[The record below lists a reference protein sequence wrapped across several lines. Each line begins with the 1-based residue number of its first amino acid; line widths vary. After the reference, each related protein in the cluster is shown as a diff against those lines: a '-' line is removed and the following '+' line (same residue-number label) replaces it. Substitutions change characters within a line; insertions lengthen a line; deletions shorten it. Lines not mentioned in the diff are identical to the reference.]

1 MGWNWADAFA
11 GFRPILILEYG
22 VLLAELFI
30 FDTMQSRLTSSF
42 WFGMV
47 GYGLAMA
54 LLMVALRWFQ
64 FRFFLFDH
72 STEIYFGVVAVLF
85 TSLGMWIAHNLS
97 NTQLTK
103 PQLTL
108 SVSEMKTEVSQEAI
122 DAAGLSRREL
132 EILQMMA
139 TGMSNQEIADALFI
153 SLSTVKS
160 HVSSVFT
167 KLDVVRRTQAI
178 EKAKTL
184 KIID

>member
-1 MGWNWADAFA
+1 
-11 GFRPILILEYG
+11 
-22 VLLAELFI
+22 
-30 FDTMQSRLTSSF
+30 
-42 WFGMV
+42 
-47 GYGLAMA
+47 
-54 LLMVALRWFQ
+54 
-64 FRFFLFDH
+64 
-72 STEIYFGVVAVLF
+72 
-85 TSLGMWIAHNLS
+85 
-97 NTQLTK
+97 
-103 PQLTL
+103 
-108 SVSEMKTEVSQEAI
+108 MKTEVSQEAI

>member
-1 MGWNWADAFA
+1 
-11 GFRPILILEYG
+11 
-22 VLLAELFI
+22 LAELFI
-30 FDTMQSRLTSSF
+30 FDTMQSRLNSSF

-54 LLMVALRWFQ
+54 LLMVLLRWFQ
-64 FRFFLFDH
+64 IRFFLFDH
-72 STEIYFGVVAVLF
+72 STEIYFGVVAVIF

-97 NTQLTK
+97 NNVPSK
-103 PQLTL
+103 PQNAE
-108 SVSEMKTEVSQEAI
+108 SVTEMKAVVSQEAI
-122 DAAGLSRREL
+122 EATGLSRREL

-139 TGMSNQEIADALFI
+139 TGMSNQEIANDLFI

-178 EKAKTL
+178 EKAKSL